1 MKIIKKLLFIL
12 TPQERKKGFALLLM
26 ILIMALLEMIGLV
39 SILPFIAM
47 LSNPEMVETNS
58 FLNKLFITS
67 KIIGI
72 ENNQQFL
79 FLLGSIVFILL
90 VISLS
95 FKALTTYFQIYF
107 IQMNNFSIQ
116 RRMIE
121 SYLKQ
126 PYSWFLDRHSADLGK
141 NILSEVGIVVS
152 NGIKPFV
159 DLIVRCAVAITIF
172 VLLILVDP
180 KLAITVSLTLGLA
193 YGLIYKFSRSILIRI
208 GKERLKANQ
217 WRFTA
222 VSEAFGAVK
231 EIKVGGLEKTYIER
245 FSNPAKALAKYQA
258 SFSVINQLPR
268 FALEAIAFGGM
279 LLLILYL
286 MSQSKNF
293 INMVPILALY
303 VFAGYRLLPSLQGI
317 YNDISQLRFVDAGLD
332 SVYDDLKNLNSFK
345 SIEKKK
351 IVLVKKSIVLKNINY
366 QYPNVSNKVLNGI
379 NLQIKA
385 GSTIGIVGH
394 TGSGKTTLIDIILGL
409 LEPQQGNL
417 EVDDIIINKNL
428 IRDWQSSIG
437 YVPQDI
443 FMADDTVSSNIAFG
457 HNPNYIEKTF
467 VEHAAKI
474 ANIHEFITEELPL
487 KYNTK
492 VGERGIRLSGGQK
505 QRLGIARALYNN
517 PQVLILDEAT
527 SALDNITEQTVIDNI
542 QNQRKDRTI
551 IMITHRLTTVKD
563 CDQIFIIEKGKIKD
577 KGTFEHLVKSNENFS
592 SLFNKK

>member
-159 DLIVRCAVAITIF
+159 DLIVRCVVAITIF

-417 EVDDIIINKNL
+417 EVDDIMINKNL

>member
-417 EVDDIIINKNL
+417 EVDDIMINKNL

-517 PQVLILDEAT
+517 PQDLILDEAT

>member
-417 EVDDIIINKNL
+417 EVDDIMINKNL